1 MGPAWS
7 EIPVSPR
14 YGQEDRP
21 SLPAASKHSRMLHTR
36 SRVPNGETAKTGVRH
51 DTTDA
56 HRPLT
61 QSVLPGIDYRSYEI
75 CHRLESRR
83 IPKATSTLG
92 FSNQNLRRNHTGYQ

>member
-36 SRVPNGETAKTGVRH
+36 SRVPNRETAKTGVRH
-51 DTTDA
+51 DTADA
-56 HRPLT
+56 HRPLK
-61 QSVLPGIDYRSYEI
+61 QSVLPVSTREFTHASAA
-75 CHRLESRR
+75 HR
-83 IPKATSTLG
+83 IPVRLASSLYFPLFWDASRK
-92 FSNQNLRRNHTGYQ
+92 